1 MAKQPLKKKEIK
13 KFDTSALKKKLGL
26 AVESSDDINKS
37 NADKP
42 LDWITMPKAFQ
53 DALKL
58 PGFPIGYFSGIMGWS
73 DTGKS
78 TLKNCAIAQAQKQ
91 GILPVIFETEGN
103 FDFQHAIDC
112 GMDLTPVEADV
123 EVINEE
129 TGELVMERRVI
140 DYEGD
145 YILFTNNTICE
156 FCGDND
162 YSTGTKKKTK
172 RTVAVIEDIAYIINT
187 FLDMQENGE
196 LDRSLLFVWD
206 SVGSI
211 SSWKSMQSKVGNP
224 MFDAA
229 SLSASFNMIL
239 NNRIPSS
246 RRIGSPFTNTFITVN
261 KIWNDSMNS
270 MGGVPSLELKGG
282 KSFYYAMRLLIHVG
296 GAVKAATKK
305 LKATLKGEEY
315 TYGIISKI
323 KVTKNHLPS
332 PYNVTY
338 NGTMCCVHNGL
349 CGEDEINDYKKN
361 YIPIIMDR
369 LVALAGEGKL
379 KDASA
384 DDMVFTEDDSE
395 FEG

>member
-13 KFDTSALKKKLGL
+13 KFDTNALKKKLGL

-123 EVINEE
+123 EVIDEE
-129 TGELVMERRVI
+129 TGEMVIERRII

-246 RRIGSPFTNTFITVN
+246 RRVGSPFTNTFITVN

-315 TYGIISKI
+315 QYGNIT
-323 KVTKNHLPS
+323 KVSIFKNQLPV
-332 PYNVTY
+332 PYNITY
-338 NGTMCCVHNGL
+338 SGTMCCVHNGIIS
-349 CGEDEINDYKKN
+349 EDDIDNYKKTQ
-361 YIPIIMDR
+361 IPLIIEKIKQISGNEI
-369 LVALAGEGKL
+369 GEVS
-379 KDASA
+379 AS
-384 DDMVFTEDDSE
+384 DVEFTE
-395 FEG
+395 EGTVE